1 MQICLYLRKQVL
13 TLDMDG
19 KICDGRIVSPIHEA
33 LSTLMVQPSSA
44 LTLTVSKSEMAN
56 CKLSSVGRRLLLF
69 SRDDLFYAHTTICS
83 TSSTVNANL
92 LAKDINFT
100 NEAFTDLREEDWK
113 LKLCAQVSRYHALK
127 ERDFFSFV
135 LFSLILQTKSY

>member
-1 MQICLYLRKQVL
+1 
-13 TLDMDG
+13 
-19 KICDGRIVSPIHEA
+19 
-33 LSTLMVQPSSA
+33 MVQPSSA

-69 SRDDLFYAHTTICS
+69 SRDDLFYAHTTICT

-100 NEAFTDLREEDWK
+100 NEAFTDLREED
-113 LKLCAQVSRYHALK
+113 
-127 ERDFFSFV
+127 
-135 LFSLILQTKSY
+135 